1 MMQVV
6 PTEYRYIS
14 KEVLPTNQ
22 FSVTEYFSPMNEY
35 DRTWPGCFYTF
46 MFEVGFVVIG

>member
-1 MMQVV
+1 MV

-22 FSVTEYFSPMNEY
+22 FSVTEYFVEMKESDEKK
-35 DRTWPGCFYTF
+35 WPG
-46 MFEVGFVVIG
+46 ESQPLVSL